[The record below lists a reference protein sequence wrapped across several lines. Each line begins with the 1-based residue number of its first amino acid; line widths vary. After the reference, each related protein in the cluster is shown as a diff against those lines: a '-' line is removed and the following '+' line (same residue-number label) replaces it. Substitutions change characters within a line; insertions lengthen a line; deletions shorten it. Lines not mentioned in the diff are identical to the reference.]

1 MTRARGATTRRSGAR
16 MERHD
21 QAHRQAALLRLTT
34 AIAAATDERG
44 VYGSMVNGLHDE
56 AIGYNFLGVFLV
68 DEATGDRVLQ
78 ASVGWPD
85 APPQWRVLRGQGLS
99 ERAIQDGQLHY
110 TPDVTRAA
118 GYLPSLASG
127 SEVDVPLRV
136 DGRTI
141 GVLVV
146 ESSEPNAFGAE
157 DFEILTAAANQASIA
172 IGRARLL
179 AEERRRVEEHKA
191 LLDTMADLSSDL
203 ELPRVLQAV
212 LSRAVTLLGVT
223 GGEVAIYEE
232 HPKQLVVAASE
243 NIGKDST
250 GTRLELGEGAMGHV
264 ARTREP
270 LIIPSYHEWL
280 GRSGQYADVTVH
292 SVMAA
297 PLLIGR
303 RLVGAIA
310 TVHSDPHRIFGP
322 EDLRLLTMFAPQAA
336 IAIENARLYA
346 SAQRQKQY
354 FEELVKNS
362 PVAIVTLDR
371 TQNVQSCNPAF
382 EALFGY
388 PSAEAIGRNLDDLV
402 ATDATRS
409 EAIQYTRQ
417 AFTSPVHGIG
427 RRRRKDGTLV
437 DVDILAVPVIVE
449 GDPVGLMALYHDITE
464 LLVARRAAEAANSA
478 KSQFLASMSHELRTP
493 LNAIIGYSEMVQEE
507 VEEMGQPA
515 LASDLTK
522 IRTAGRHLLALI
534 NDILDLS
541 KIEAGKM
548 ELYLETFEIRTL
560 VDEVVNTVQPLVE
573 KNANRLV
580 VEVPRQP
587 GAMHADLTKVR
598 QMLLNLLSNACKFT
612 EHGAITLTIA
622 REQDEALGGEAI
634 VLRVGDEGVGM
645 TSAQMDRLFQA
656 FAQAEASTTSK
667 YGGTG
672 LGLAITK
679 RFSQMM
685 GGDVTVLSEI
695 GKGSTFTV
703 RLPATVMGSGERA

>member
-1 MTRARGATTRRSGAR
+1 MPKRSSPRAR
-16 MERHD
+16 
-21 QAHRQAALLRLTT
+21 RQAALLRLTT
-34 AIAAATDERG
+34 AIASATDETD
-44 VYGSMVNGLHDE
+44 VYRSMVEGLHDE
-56 AIGYNFLGVFLV
+56 ALGYNFLGAFLL
-68 DEATGDRVLQ
+68 EERSGDRVLQ

-85 APPQWRVLRGQGLS
+85 VPPHYRAPRGQGLS
-99 ERAIQDGQLHY
+99 ERALEDGQLHY
-110 TPDVTRAA
+110 TPDVTRAV
-118 GYLPSLASG
+118 GYLPSPARG
-127 SEVDVPLRV
+127 SEVDVPLRM
-136 DGRTI
+136 DGRVI

-146 ESSEPNAFGAE
+146 ESPERNAFGAE

-179 AEERRRVEEHKA
+179 AEERRRVDEHKA

-212 LSRAVTLLGVT
+212 LNRAVTLLGVT
-223 GGEVAIYEE
+223 GGEVAIYDEE
-232 HPKQLVVAASE
+232 TEQLAVAASQ

-250 GTRLELGEGAMGHV
+250 GTRLALGEGAMGHV

-310 TVHSDPHRIFGP
+310 SVHSDPNRIFGS

-336 IAIENARLYA
+336 IAIENARLYTA
-346 SAQRQKQY
+346 SRRQKQY
-354 FEELVKNS
+354 FEELVSNS
-362 PVAIVTLDR
+362 PVAIVTLD
-371 TQNVQSCNPAF
+371 TNHDVVSCNPAF
-382 EALFGY
+382 ETLFGY
-388 PSAEAIGRNLDDLV
+388 SQVEATGRNLDDLV
-402 ATDATRS
+402 TTAATRS
-409 EAIQYTRQ
+409 EAIQYTQQGLER
-417 AFTSPVHGIG
+417 PIHGIG

-437 DVDILAVPVIVE
+437 DVELLAVPVIVDGE
-449 GDPVGLMALYHDITE
+449 RVGLMGLYHDISE
-464 LLVARRAAEAANSA
+464 LLEARRGAEAASSA

-507 VEEMGQPA
+507 VEDLGQPQ
-515 LASDLTK
+515 LVSDLTK
-522 IRTAGRHLLALI
+522 IQTAGRHLLALI

-541 KIEAGKM
+541 KIEAGRM
-548 ELYLETFEIRTL
+548 ELYLETFELGTL
-560 VDEVVNTVQPLVE
+560 VEEVATTVQPLVK
-573 KNANRLV
+573 KNANQLV
-580 VEVPRQP
+580 VELPQRP
-587 GAMHADLTKVR
+587 GTMHADLTKVR

-612 EHGAITLTIA
+612 ERGTITLTV
-622 REQDEALGGEAI
+622 RRQRDD
-634 VLRVGDEGVGM
+634 VLLAVRDTGVGM
-645 TSAQMDRLFQA
+645 TAKQMERLFEA

-679 RFSQMM
+679 RFSHMM
-685 GGDVTVLSEI
+685 GGDVTVMSEP
-695 GKGSTFTV
+695 GMGSTFTV
-703 RLPATVMGSGERA
+703 RLPGKVA